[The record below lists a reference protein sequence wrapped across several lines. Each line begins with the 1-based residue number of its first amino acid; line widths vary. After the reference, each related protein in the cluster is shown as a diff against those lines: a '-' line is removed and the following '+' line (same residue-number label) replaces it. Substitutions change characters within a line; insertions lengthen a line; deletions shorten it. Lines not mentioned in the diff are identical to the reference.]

1 MFPDFNTPHEYP
13 QLKRCVGC
21 DNQYPRDINHFRENS
36 HNADGYSNICYECEV
51 TYKAKTTQKCIK
63 CGDVFNLSSEFW
75 HKEPRMTLGFYKECK
90 TCILEKNSKWYES
103 NRDIHLSRS
112 NQWKKDNAERKR
124 ITDKKWRSENADK
137 IRLNGQK
144 WFENNRS
151 KALEQDR
158 IWRLN
163 NPDKVRAH
171 NNKRRAYV
179 SKSNGI
185 FSKNDIHTLYESQD
199 KKCFYCGCA
208 IVKNRSGVVDGFKLG
223 HIDHYIALKNGGS
236 NTIDNL
242 VWACERC
249 NVIKGARSI
258 EDFASYM
265 SKVYGIKIN
274 TK

>member
-1 MFPDFNTPHEYP
+1 MFHDFNTPHEYS

-36 HNADGYSNICYECEV
+36 HNGDGYSTICYKCEV

-63 CGDVFNLSSEFW
+63 CGNVFSLSSEFW
-75 HKEPRMTLGFYKECK
+75 HKNTELVLGFYKECK
-90 TCILEKNSKWYES
+90 NCVHQKNDKWYES
-103 NRDIHLSRS
+103 NRDIHLARS

-124 ITDKKWRSENADK
+124 ITDGKWRSENLDK
-137 IRLNGQK
+137 SRAYWQK
-144 WFENNRS
+144 WGKENKS
-151 KALEQDR
+151 KSLEQKR

-163 NPDKVRAH
+163 NPDKVRA
-171 NNKRRAYV
+171 NNSKRRAYINKV
-179 SKSNGI
+179 NGT
-185 FSKNDIHTLYESQD
+185 FSKDDIHTLYESQD

-208 IVKNRSGVVDGFKLG
+208 IVKKRKDVIDSFRLG

-236 NTIDNL
+236 NSIDNL
-242 VWACERC
+242 VWACEQC

-258 EDFASYM
+258 ENFSNYM